1 MPPAK
6 ALCFR
11 AVRLSVPFVKFRSD
25 IFLRRHLMNGL
36 SKLDETDNEY
46 SLPPTDD
53 LIRFLRSE
61 VKVTVGH
68 QENNP

>member
-1 MPPAK
+1 
-6 ALCFR
+6 
-11 AVRLSVPFVKFRSD
+11 
-25 IFLRRHLMNGL
+25 MNGL